1 MLWDTVIKIIL
12 SLKLLLDVGE
22 SSPYMPFVNK
32 IQSLYFLKK
41 GADSHFNAR
50 QMDWYSSVITFRTKY
65 LKEITIG
72 KYLPLPTI

>member
-22 SSPYMPFVNK
+22 SRSYMPFVNK
-32 IQSLYFLKK
+32 VQSLYFLNK

-50 QMDWYSSVITFRTKY
+50 QMD
-65 LKEITIG
+65 
-72 KYLPLPTI
+72 

>member
-32 IQSLYFLKK
+32 IQSLYFLNK

-50 QMDWYSSVITFRTKY
+50 QMDWYSSVITSRAKY
-65 LKEITIG
+65 LKEITTG